1 MADGQQSP
9 NAYGELGVSGLDIF
23 SGYVRRDPEISLQG
37 TKAVEQ
43 YDLMRLEDPTVA
55 AVLAGLS
62 LPIRRAVWQVEPAS
76 DSAADVEAAEFAWDC
91 LNDMSHTWDDFLSD
105 VCTMFPFG
113 WSWFEWV
120 LKKRRG
126 YQAPGAALPSSRFD
140 DGRIGLRKIALRS
153 QVSLD
158 HWEYDDNGG
167 IQGLW
172 QSALTRPRPVFLP
185 ISKALLFRTTR
196 EMNNPEGQSVLRAAW
211 RDWTYKRNMER
222 IEGIGLQRAMAGF
235 PVVKLL
241 DGATTKIQAGTNSDE
256 AHAENIITGVHS
268 NKSLGVIEHGKLE
281 FRFESPDMKGI
292 TGDSD
297 TVIRRKD
304 EGIARASLAMF
315 ILLGSKDAG
324 SWARS
329 RELGDMFFLAVEAYL
344 GSIADTFNRFAMPVL
359 FRYNAWPGLTDY
371 PQLTAAVNRRVDLEQ
386 LSTVVN
392 SLVGARVLTPDDE
405 LERHVR
411 ELAELPEADPGT
423 ARKEPVPVVVAPP
436 GQGGQPGE
444 GEGADAETGEQEG
457 EGEPEGQ
464 SRRHPQGRGHTGQ
477 RRPESFARG
486 AARGR
491 AYTQATDAY
500 QASLQSQYDAWAAET
515 ARELAKVDPDDEDA
529 FRRKLD
535 DRLAVGLLLLKKLGW
550 FNIPAAFI
558 LGFGEPAGP
567 DERRMVDDEIA
578 ANDGYL
584 ETELFADIRGT
595 LEGKIDAVLLLLRYG
610 DTGEAVD
617 TITGLLS
624 SFRARV
630 GRYAGQFWH
639 AIQSGIVG
647 RLKKPEAPGAPAD
660 PQAGKRVRWVLD
672 AGARHC
678 VDCLEFAGEYNNIY
692 ALLAAT
698 RHILPG
704 QGTKCSGNCR
714 CHLEV
719 EVSSGVWEWL

>member
-1 MADGQQSP
+1 
-9 NAYGELGVSGLDIF
+9 
-23 SGYVRRDPEISLQG
+23 
-37 TKAVEQ
+37 
-43 YDLMRLEDPTVA
+43 
-55 AVLAGLS
+55 
-62 LPIRRAVWQVEPAS
+62 
-76 DSAADVEAAEFAWDC
+76 
-91 LNDMSHTWDDFLSD
+91 
-105 VCTMFPFG
+105 
-113 WSWFEWV
+113 
-120 LKKRRG
+120 
-126 YQAPGAALPSSRFD
+126 
-140 DGRIGLRKIALRS
+140 
-153 QVSLD
+153 
-158 HWEYDDNGG
+158 
-167 IQGLW
+167 
-172 QSALTRPRPVFLP
+172 
-185 ISKALLFRTTR
+185 
-196 EMNNPEGQSVLRAAW
+196 
-211 RDWTYKRNMER
+211 
-222 IEGIGLQRAMAGF
+222 MAGF

-324 SWARS
+324 SWALS

-678 VDCLEFAGEYNNIY
+678 ADCLEFAGEYNNIY

-719 EVSSGVWEWL
+719 EVSPGVWEWL